1 VLIVA
6 VKRWRCGHVGRRS
19 ERSRATFLLAESSAH
34 QWVLLELKN
43 IPLAAAEEVLKR
55 ENVSAYC
62 ANMVETK
69 VPA

>member
-1 VLIVA
+1 M
-6 VKRWRCGHVGRRS
+6 
-19 ERSRATFLLAESSAH
+19 
-34 QWVLLELKN
+34 LLELKN

>member
-1 VLIVA
+1 M
-6 VKRWRCGHVGRRS
+6 
-19 ERSRATFLLAESSAH
+19 
-34 QWVLLELKN
+34 LLELKN

-55 ENVSAYC
+55 KKVSAYC